1 MTDPSSITIRPLTS
15 EDQPFLWEM
24 LYQALYVPEG
34 NEPFPRDI
42 VHRPEISRYAEDWGN
57 RDDTGFVAI
66 DEISQQPTG
75 AVWIRLLTGEN
86 KGYGYVDDATPELSI
101 AVTPEYRG
109 QGIGT
114 KLLVH
119 ILQQTEN
126 RFRAISLSVSSD
138 NPAVRLYERLG
149 FEVTGA
155 SGNSLTMVK
164 RMSAEP

>member
-34 NEPFPRDI
+34 GQPFPRDI
-42 VHRPEISRYAEDWGN
+42 IKIPEISRYAEGWGK
-57 RDDTGFVAI
+57 RGDRGFVAL
-66 DEISQQPTG
+66 DESNHLIG
-75 AVWIRLLTGEN
+75 AVWIRLLKGEN

-109 QGIGT
+109 QGVGT
-114 KLLVH
+114 KLITHL
-119 ILQQTEN
+119 LEQTEN
-126 RFRAISLSVSSD
+126 RFGAISLSVSSD
-138 NPAVRLYERLG
+138 NPAVRLYHRIG
-149 FEVTGA
+149 FEVAA

-164 RMSAEP
+164 RMNAESDD